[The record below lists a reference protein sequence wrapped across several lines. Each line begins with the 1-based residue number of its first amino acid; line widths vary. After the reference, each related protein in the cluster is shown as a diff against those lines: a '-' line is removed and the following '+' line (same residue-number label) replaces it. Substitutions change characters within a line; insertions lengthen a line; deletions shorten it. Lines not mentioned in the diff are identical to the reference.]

1 MCGRNTHEETAEKG
15 KKEES
20 IFCINFNLPDLQ
32 YSHLAKYSLS
42 SYLDI
47 KQTILLL
54 HFLLSHLNVYVI
66 ADNFKLPY
74 STPSMNFRYIVY
86 LLLFTTTCSSSQQ
99 DLSSN

>member
-1 MCGRNTHEETAEKG
+1 MEETAEKG
-15 KKEES
+15 KREES
-20 IFCINFNLPDLQ
+20 IFCVHFNLPDLQ

-74 STPSMNFRYIVY
+74 SAPSMNFRYIVC
-86 LLLFTTTCSSSQQ
+86 LPLFTTTCSSQQ
-99 DLSSN
+99 DLSNN